1 MESLEREEG
10 VERFFWSRE
19 ELRDGAFERRRGDDC
34 LRNLREKDSE
44 LRIHPRQSNKSQL
57 KTPS

>member
-1 MESLEREEG
+1 MREEG

-19 ELRDGAFERRRGDDC
+19 ELRDGAFERKRGDDC